1 MKKILSVI
9 LYLIIFIGVY
19 AQQPML
25 RNFQVSDYR
34 GGTQNWC
41 IDMTNTNRLLVANNA
56 GLLRYDSRWWQTFA
70 LSNFSN
76 VRSILYDPVYNHVW
90 AGGTNEFGCFEANI
104 KTFANYHSISERL
117 PKERQQFGEIWKILK
132 LRDDY
137 IFQAKKDLFFLHRD
151 STLSFM
157 STPFSIDCS
166 AIIGDRLLVAD
177 ETGIYAVENNKLST
191 PLPNLEELKGKTIY
205 AILPYQQQ
213 MIICTTVDGLFIYDG
228 NQTRPFAT
236 DLTAFLSN
244 NQIFCAAIQNDL
256 LAIGTIRD
264 GLVLR
269 NLKTG
274 MNQYANTR
282 TGLSNNTVLSIYFDR
297 IDNVWLGLD
306 QGIAYVMPTFPAS
319 YLIGKQSAIG
329 AGYASIVYGNNLYMG
344 TNQGLFT
351 TPYPLSSSPT
361 PPTPQLVNGM
371 TGQIWSLNNIN
382 GTLLCGCNA
391 GTYIIN
397 GQQARKIQGPE
408 GTLCFLPLRHH
419 PDYIIGSDYLGLFLL
434 NAKDFSFVGRVAG
447 FEECSGA
454 LLEDRDGSVWMSHWQ
469 KGIYRLTL
477 SADAR
482 QVVKVNRF
490 GKDNGLLVDA
500 ENQICQINGHILIS
514 SVDGLHYYNP
524 KTGKLARD
532 EKMSKVFDTY
542 GTSLRLFETPAH
554 DIWAYKANYLA
565 IAHPKGNGY
574 YEVDTLSYKGFVHEL
589 QMGLGF
595 PHFITDKDQTILNS
609 LNGFILANNK
619 TTSKLYETK
628 LKIELIEST
637 NYGDSLLYVCAAD
650 TIRRTFRINHD
661 NNSLR
666 ITFTMPEYMRPEEI
680 EYSCWLEGYDH
691 TWSDWQK
698 GYTKDYTYLPK
709 GKYTFHVKARNKMT
723 GFEDEKSISIE
734 ILPAWY
740 ETWWAYTLYLLLIAG
755 FAWML
760 TRWVQRRQDRKLDEL
775 RVQKEQEMRQQQAE
789 FELEQQKKESEL
801 TRLRNEQLE
810 TELKHRQSELGD
822 STMNLMRKNDML
834 QALDTQLN
842 ELSESVRR
850 EDVKSKITQKIKDIR
865 HDIQNNINEDE
876 GWDKFEENFNLVYDN
891 FMKRLANRFPDL
903 KMNDRKLCAY
913 LRMGLSSK
921 EMASLLNTSVR
932 SIETARYRLR
942 KKLGMEQGDNLV
954 EFIQTFEEIK

>member
-1 MKKILSVI
+1 
-9 LYLIIFIGVY
+9 
-19 AQQPML
+19 ML
-25 RNFQVSDYR
+25 RNFQVSDYQ

-41 IDMTNTNRLLVANNA
+41 INMTATNRLLVANNA
-56 GLLRYDSRWWQTFA
+56 GLMRYDSRWWQTFP

-76 VRSILYDPVYNHVW
+76 VRSILFDPVYNHVW
-90 AGGTNEFGCFEANI
+90 AGGTNEFGCFEADI
-104 KTFANYHSISERL
+104 KMFANYHSVSIRL
-117 PKERQQFGEIWKILK
+117 PKEQQQFGEIWNIMK

-137 IFQAKKDLFFLHRD
+137 IFQAKTQLFFLHRD
-151 STLSFM
+151 STLSSI
-157 STPFSIDCS
+157 STPFSIECS
-166 AIIGDRLLVAD
+166 AIIDGQLLVAD
-177 ETGIYAVENNKLST
+177 ETGIYAIDNYKLPP
-191 PLPNLEELKGKTIY
+191 PLPHLEAVKGKTIR
-205 AILPYQQQ
+205 AILPYQHRQ
-213 MIICTTVDGLFIYDG
+213 MIICTATDGLFLYDG
-228 NQTRPFAT
+228 EQTRPFAP
-236 DLTAFLSN
+236 DLTAILAN
-244 NQIFCAAIQNDL
+244 NQVFCAAIQNDM
-256 LAIGTIRD
+256 LAIGTVRD

-274 MNQYANTR
+274 MNQYANTS
-282 TGLSNNTVLSIYFDR
+282 TGLNNNTVLSICFDR
-297 IDNVWLGLD
+297 IGNVWLGLD

-319 YLIGKQSAIG
+319 YLLGKQSTIG
-329 AGYASIVYGNNLYMG
+329 AGYASIVDGNTLYLG

-351 TPYPLSSSPT
+351 APYPLSSAPT

-419 PDYIIGSDYLGLFLL
+419 PDYILGSDYLGFFLL
-434 NAKDFSFVGRVAG
+434 SAKDFSFIGRVSG
-447 FEECSGA
+447 FNECSGA
-454 LLEDRDGSVWMSHWQ
+454 LLEDSDGSIWMSHWQ

-477 SADAR
+477 STDAR
-482 QVVKVNRF
+482 QIVKVDRF
-490 GKDNGLLVDA
+490 GKGNGLWVDA
-500 ENQICQINGHILIS
+500 ENQICQINGRVLIS

-524 KTGKLARD
+524 KTGKLAKD
-532 EKMSKVFDTY
+532 EKMSKIFDTY

-565 IAHPKGNGY
+565 IAHPKGHGA
-574 YEVDTLSYKGFVHEL
+574 YEVDTLSYKGFAHEL

-595 PHFITDKDQTILNS
+595 PHFLADKDQTILNS
-609 LNGFILANNK
+609 LNGFIVADNK
-619 TTSKLYETK
+619 ATTK
-628 LKIELIEST
+628 LSKSHLRIDIIES
-637 NYGDSLLYVCAAD
+637 NNNGDSLLYVCGMD
-650 TIRRTFRINHD
+650 TIRQTFRIRHD
-661 NNSLR
+661 LNSLR
-666 ITFTMPEYMRPEEI
+666 FVFTMPEFMRPDEI
-680 EYSCWLEGYDH
+680 EYSCWLEGYNR
-691 TWSDWQK
+691 TWSDWQT
-698 GYTKDYTYLPK
+698 GFTKDYTHLPK

-723 GFEDEKSISIE
+723 GFEDEKTIDIE

-740 ETWWAYTLYLLLIAG
+740 ETWWAYLIYLLLAAG
-755 FAWML
+755 AARMILKWIK
-760 TRWVQRRQDRKLDEL
+760 QRQDQKLREL
-775 RVQKEQEMRQQQAE
+775 EAKKEEEMRQQQAE
-789 FELEQQKKESEL
+789 FELEQQKKEHEL
-801 TRLRNEQLE
+801 TRLKNEQLE

-850 EDVKSKITQKIKDIR
+850 EDTKSKITQKIKEIR

-954 EFIQTFEEIK
+954 EFIQTFEE